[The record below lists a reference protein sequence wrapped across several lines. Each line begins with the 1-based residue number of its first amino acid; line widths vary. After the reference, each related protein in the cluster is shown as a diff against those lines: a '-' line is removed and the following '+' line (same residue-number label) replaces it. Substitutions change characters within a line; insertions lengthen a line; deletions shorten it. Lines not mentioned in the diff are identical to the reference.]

1 MVGRMEFNTQLSY
14 ILFIRNLSL
23 GRYFFDF
30 EPLVGDMD
38 ADAES
43 ILLEMWIKATEFAIY
58 DIPIERVRSL
68 FCEEEDYQNACVYFD
83 NWIEMKRPNRLL
95 TDVLLTFKADFSTI
109 VDSDICVVYDQIPD
123 SWPAYLVEPRMKIVS
138 VSELLI

>member
-1 MVGRMEFNTQLSY
+1 MVDRMEFNTQLSY

-30 EPLVGDMD
+30 EPLVGDMG

-58 DIPIERVRSL
+58 DIQIERVRSL
-68 FCEEEDYQNACVYFD
+68 FCEEEDYQNARVYFD
-83 NWIEMKRPNRLL
+83 NWIEMKRPGRLL
-95 TDVLLTFKADFSTI
+95 TDILLTFKADFSTI
-109 VDSDICVVYDQIPD
+109 VGSEICVVYDQVPAN
-123 SWPAYLVEPRMKIVS
+123 WPAYLVEPRMKIVS